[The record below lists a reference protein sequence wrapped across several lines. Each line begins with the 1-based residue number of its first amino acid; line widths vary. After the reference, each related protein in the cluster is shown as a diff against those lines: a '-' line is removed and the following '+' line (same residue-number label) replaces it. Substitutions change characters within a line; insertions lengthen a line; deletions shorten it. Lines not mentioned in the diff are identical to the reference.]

1 MPLRTGMFSLL
12 LLTLAWSASAQT
24 EPLSSASKGNTARQ
38 ARPISPTYG
47 DTVKMLNTWFDSQKN
62 DDLAR
67 LFAVGDVRASDLR
80 VACRSE
86 DDKVAS
92 SAFFVLQ
99 LLGESE
105 CVDCG
110 NSISRKRK
118 GIAFVCDPNHIDADL
133 KRIEEWLGEKRT
145 QRGYEC
151 GDDSDPHEPVND
163 SLIYAL
169 ILDGSPHSK
178 SILDRLLAMDKACAW
193 EDAVA
198 EPLEQAQSLS
208 VTAKEIGHNLRF
220 EPDTLESAVRGSA
233 FFLSPEYRKDARI
246 EVIARNKTE
255 NRILLEVRY
264 ICGLQCG
271 RGYLVVLSKEGSAW
285 EYAVITMVWIS

>member
-1 MPLRTGMFSLL
+1 MFSLL

-38 ARPISPTYG
+38 TQPISATYG
-47 DTVKMLNTWFDSQKN
+47 DTVKMLKTWFDSQKN

-67 LFAVGDVRASDLR
+67 PFAVGDARASDLQA
-80 VACRSE
+80 ACSSE

-99 LLGESE
+99 LLGKSE

-118 GIAFVCDPNHIDADL
+118 GIAFVCEPNHIDADL

-151 GDDSDPHEPVND
+151 GDDFDLHEPLND

-169 ILDGSPHSK
+169 ILDGSPRSK

-193 EDAVA
+193 ENAIA
-198 EPLEQAQSLS
+198 EPLEQAKSLT

-220 EPDTLESAVRGSA
+220 EPDTLESVIRASA
-233 FFLSPEYRKDARI
+233 FFLSPEYRKDTTV
-246 EVIARNKTE
+246 EVIARNTAE

-271 RGYLVVLSKEGSAW
+271 RGYLVVLRKDGSAW
-285 EYAVITMVWIS
+285 QYAVITMAWIS